1 MIGSKSLDELA
12 HLIVAAN
19 STEAFLGKE
28 QRRRSPAQHH
38 FGAAPAFNTAGP
50 GRRSCKATL
59 DQIGRTKRPH
69 QRLGQSQAR
78 DRERFFQSFFQSPCR
93 AGIDRFQP
101 LHAAT
106 QLFQRFCA
114 SRFNVVL
121 ASASGLMFC
130 FFMRLLVLVCS
141 LFHRR
146 ACRLGSQTTN
156 RFFYYSWDIPAGL
169 PISTKYNVARAD
181 QQDINGVISFQTARD

>member
-1 MIGSKSLDELA
+1 
-12 HLIVAAN
+12 
-19 STEAFLGKE
+19 
-28 QRRRSPAQHH
+28 
-38 FGAAPAFNTAGP
+38 
-50 GRRSCKATL
+50 
-59 DQIGRTKRPH
+59 
-69 QRLGQSQAR
+69 
-78 DRERFFQSFFQSPCR
+78 
-93 AGIDRFQP
+93 
-101 LHAAT
+101 
-106 QLFQRFCA
+106 
-114 SRFNVVL
+114 VVL